1 MMTATIS
8 PVRRLLL
15 GVLALGAVAA
25 PLPLAAATPA
35 AKSPEP
41 QLMFVQL
48 SESMVSD
55 PATKTVRLVGVNPQS
70 LYFADRPVRL
80 AGHLKMAEYLAK
92 WTKQAGKDNFGDDP
106 PNATISVYEKGKA
119 DSTLAVIEILNPRV
133 QGKDLV
139 YNYKVIEGKMPKAGG
154 ETSLFIDTIGIGG
167 GVGPG
172 FHGVGVGRRGVG
184 VR

>member
-1 MMTATIS
+1 MMK
-8 PVRRLLL
+8 RRTLLAAA
-15 GVLALGAVAA
+15 VLVSAA
-25 PLPLAAATPA
+25 PLLAATPA
-35 AKSPEP
+35 AKPTEP

-48 SESMVSD
+48 SASMVSD
-55 PATKTVRLVGVNPQS
+55 PATKTLRLVNVNPQS

-80 AGHLKMAEYLAK
+80 AGHLKMDEYLAK

-133 QGKDLV
+133 MGKDLV
-139 YNYKVIEGKMPKAGG
+139 YDYKLIEGKVPKAGG

>member
-1 MMTATIS
+1 MVTATLS
-8 PVRRLLL
+8 PVRRLLI
-15 GVLALGAVAA
+15 GAMALASAA
-25 PLPLAAATPA
+25 ASVPLAAATPA
-35 AKSPEP
+35 ATAPEP

-48 SESMVSD
+48 SHAMTSD
-55 PATKTVRLVGVNPQS
+55 PATKTLRLVGVNPQS

-80 AGHLKMAEYLAK
+80 AGHLKMDEYLAK
-92 WTKQAGKDNFGDDP
+92 WTAQAGKDNFSADP

-119 DSTLAVIEILNPRV
+119 DSTLAVIEILNPRIE
-133 QGKDLV
+133 GKDLV
-139 YNYKVIEGKMPKAGG
+139 YDYKIIEGEMPKAGG
-154 ETSLFIDTIGIGG
+154 ETSLFIDSIGLGG